1 MPPPDKY
8 VPPRWRESRK
18 RAANRQV
25 FSAGD
30 CQVRCRTFLT
40 HFAKHGPESHRL
52 SINYELKTV
61 SLGASAGRTIEAH
74 TKEHFGG
81 LCRSLHNQRG
91 RSSTAVCSQVKRIAR
106 LPSPAHRMK
115 CYL

>member
-8 VPPRWRESRK
+8 VPSRWRESRK

-61 SLGASAGRTIEAH
+61 SRRASAGRRIEAQY
-74 TKEHFGG
+74 KKSILED
-81 LCRSLHNQRG
+81 LCRSLRNNQRG
-91 RSSTAVCSQVKRIAR
+91 RSLTVVCSQVKKIAR
-106 LPSPAHRMK
+106 LPSPVQRM
-115 CYL
+115 